1 MERPSDAEERNKK
14 RKSLEIEENK
24 EEDAEFFVYTSETKY
39 KGFPTQPLSHLR
51 FDSSVS
57 VIPYIAFK
65 PFQSLVHVQLPE
77 TLRRIVFRAF
87 EGCYHLSHIRIPA
100 SVETIG
106 ENAFKNCAG
115 LVSMEL
121 PERPMFHINIDGC
134 WALMNVAG
142 PSVHLY
148 SAPRE
153 RGWFLRDSKLAEVA
167 PGYYGFGP
175 KLEHR
180 FDDAPLNK

>member
-1 MERPSDAEERNKK
+1 MERPSDAEERNNK
-14 RKSLEIEENK
+14 RKSLEIE
-24 EEDAEFFVYTSETKY
+24 DTSETKD

-51 FDSSVS
+51 VDSSAS
-57 VIPYIAFK
+57 VITYETVNS
-65 PFQSLVHVQLPE
+65 FQSLVHVQLPE
-77 TLRRIVFRAF
+77 TLRRIMFRAF
-87 EGCYHLSHIRIPA
+87 EGCHSLSHIRIPA

-106 ENAFKNCAG
+106 ENAFKNCVG

-121 PERPMFHINIDGC
+121 PERPMFDINIDGC
-134 WALMNVAG
+134 FALMNVAG

-153 RGWFLRDSKLAEVA
+153 RLWFLRHSKLGEVVQ
-167 PGYYGFGP
+167 GYYFDFGP